1 MTCENNK
8 ISIVDGEIFT
18 DHRGQIS
25 SLNNF
30 RFPGVERVYF
40 IHHSSEE
47 VIRGWHG
54 HQFEKKWF
62 YCIKGSFT
70 VALVEVDN
78 WESPSTNLI
87 PEVFQL
93 TEVRSQILCI
103 PEGYA
108 NCIKANE
115 PNSTLMVFS
124 GKVLDEALTDSW
136 RYESSMWVDWSKY

>member
-8 ISIVDGEIFT
+8 ISIVDGEVFT

-30 RFPGVERVYF
+30 RFLGVERVYF
-40 IHHSSEE
+40 IHHNSQE

-78 WESPSTNLI
+78 WENPSANLT

-93 TEVRSQILCI
+93 TEAKSQILCI

-124 GKVLDEALTDSW
+124 GKILDEALTDSW